1 MTSLREINVLLSI
14 HHPSI
19 VDVKEV
25 VVGSNLDSIFMVM
38 EYMEHD
44 LKGLMESIKQP
55 FSQSEVKCLMLQL
68 FDGVKH
74 LHDNWVLHRFLSPP
88 FSLSCLFKDQY
99 FLYFICCLF
108 LISFRYYTI
117 DAYIYL
123 FSPKIW
129 LSIEL
134 CPFVHN

>member
-14 HHPSI
+14 HHHSI

-68 FDGVKH
+68 FEGVKH
-74 LHDNWVLHRFLSPP
+74 LHDNWVLHRFVRHLYTTT
-88 FSLSCLFKDQY
+88 SCLFKDQY
-99 FLYFICCLF
+99 LF
-108 LISFRYYTI
+108 
-117 DAYIYL
+117 
-123 FSPKIW
+123 
-129 LSIEL
+129 
-134 CPFVHN
+134 